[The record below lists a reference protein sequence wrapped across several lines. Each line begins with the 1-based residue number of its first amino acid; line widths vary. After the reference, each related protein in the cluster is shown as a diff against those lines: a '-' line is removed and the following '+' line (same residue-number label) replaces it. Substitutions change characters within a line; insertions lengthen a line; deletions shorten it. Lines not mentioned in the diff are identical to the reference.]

1 MGIQNCYTLE
11 SSFCGSDFGKYQDLH
26 FNTNMLQSI
35 GPKFC
40 ETILEVCQLEQN
52 RIKQIFD
59 EIEAVETSKA
69 QSGAQTGPAN
79 GDKGVIGTGMDDETA
94 AGGLLSV
101 DGNIGVLGVIKDE
114 DSCQDSDFSG
124 DEGGNQGVDATAK
137 EVIEKPITAQIQQ

>member
-1 MGIQNCYTLE
+1 
-11 SSFCGSDFGKYQDLH
+11 
-26 FNTNMLQSI
+26 MLQSI

-40 ETILEVCQLEQN
+40 ETILEFVQLEPT
-52 RIKQIFD
+52 RIKQILD

-69 QSGAQTGPAN
+69 QSHTGPTN
-79 GDKGVIGTGMDDETA
+79 STEKIEDETA

-124 DEGGNQGVDATAK
+124 DEALPTGDAQL
-137 EVIEKPITAQIQQ
+137 EKDKPFEKGQQQPKKTDKPDK